1 MKQMLVKSDPYGSV
15 RCRRKWCIIC
25 KKEELEGAE
34 LEGIKVS
41 CYKPGV
47 GYTIECTR
55 TPCMEN
61 GVSRAHYEGESS
73 RSGSIRLGQHFDL
86 YKRDTIK
93 AKEASWMWE
102 HSNSHHGG
110 MRGENQGLADFKPSI
125 TGMFNEPLVRLLDEG
140 VRTKNRMDSHGEISM
155 NGRNEYYK
163 AEYVRLNVRRYL
175 VNTD

>member
-1 MKQMLVKSDPYGSV
+1 
-15 RCRRKWCIIC
+15 
-25 KKEELEGAE
+25 
-34 LEGIKVS
+34 
-41 CYKPGV
+41 
-47 GYTIECTR
+47 
-55 TPCMEN
+55 
-61 GVSRAHYEGESS
+61 
-73 RSGSIRLGQHFDL
+73 
-86 YKRDTIK
+86 
-93 AKEASWMWE
+93 MWE

-125 TGMFNEPLVRLLDEG
+125 TGVFNEPLVRLLDEG